1 MKLGK
6 LKPGNLKLRTKLLSI
21 LLITSLIPL
30 IVFTSVSAGAFIS
43 KSRKD
48 TYQVNEDKLEIVKSK
63 IEGMLDKHF
72 TTLQTIAYQP
82 AVRNFELDKV
92 KSILVDA
99 AKVNPDLLLCL
110 DNTQGDQLV
119 KSNDDSLT
127 NVSERDFFQKA
138 VNGTEKYVSD
148 VILAKTTGKLMVVIS
163 TPVRDTNSNI
173 VGVLQA
179 NIQLG
184 QLSDYV
190 RQLSQEGSNVYILSR
205 QKTVLAHPNE
215 EYVQNQ
221 EDFGSLEFVSEYTGE
236 ITTLRTKNIN
246 GEKVIVSYCPN
257 ELAGWLIVVETPLK
271 TAMTSVY
278 QLLYIYFT
286 MFAIVIIVVVISSQY
301 FSKLVAKPFVT
312 LSSVM
317 KTIADGELKDFDIE
331 INSNDEIGQVYKSF
345 KTMNQ
350 NLRSLVGNIQTTAG
364 SLASQSLQLSAA
376 TEQTSQSLTQVVTT
390 ISEMAQGNSDQASM
404 VQTTTDAI
412 SKVNDIVSDA
422 TVKTDTAADKAQET
436 LELAIEG
443 QEAIKRQSQKIEENN
458 RYTNAV
464 GESIQ
469 ELAAMAD
476 AIHNIVGV
484 INNIA
489 NQTNLLSLNASIE
502 AARAGDAGRGFAV
515 VAEEIRKLA
524 EQSADSTRQIEEL
537 VKSIYDKIEETVV
550 HMNRA
555 KDSVISM
562 EASADD
568 TKKSFDRIFG
578 SVTDLAQIAKDVN
591 IAFDEISK
599 QVEEVAKQA
608 VDISAVVE
616 EASAGMEE
624 ISASSEEQLAAME
637 TIANSS
643 EELKNMAND
652 LLTQV
657 SKFRITQ

>member
-1 MKLGK
+1 
-6 LKPGNLKLRTKLLSI
+6 
-21 LLITSLIPL
+21 
-30 IVFTSVSAGAFIS
+30 
-43 KSRKD
+43 
-48 TYQVNEDKLEIVKSK
+48 
-63 IEGMLDKHF
+63 MLDKHF
-72 TTLQTIAYQP
+72 TTLLTIANQS
-82 AVRNFELDKV
+82 AVRNFELDEV
-92 KSILVDA
+92 KSILVDSA
-99 AKVNPDLLLCL
+99 RVNPDLLLCL
-110 DNTQGDQLV
+110 DNNQGDQLV

-138 VNGTEKYVSD
+138 IKGTEKYVSD

-163 TPVRDTNSNI
+163 TPVRDINANI

-190 RQLSQEGSNVYILSR
+190 AELSQDGSNVYILSR

-221 EDFGSLEFVSEYTGE
+221 EDFSSLKFVSEYTGE
-236 ITTLRTKNIN
+236 NTTLQTKNIN
-246 GEKVIVSYCPN
+246 GENVIVSYCSN
-257 ELAGWLIVVETPLK
+257 DLAGWLIAVERPVK
-271 TAMTSVY
+271 TAMSSIY
-278 QLLYIYFT
+278 RLLNIYMV
-286 MFAIVIIVVVISSQY
+286 MFAVVIIVIVVASQY
-301 FSKLVAKPFVT
+301 FSKLIAKPFIT
-312 LSSVM
+312 LSTVM
-317 KTIADGELKDFDIE
+317 RTIADGELKDYDIK
-331 INSNDEIGQVYKSF
+331 IKSNDEIGQVYQSF
-345 KTMNQ
+345 KVMNQ
-350 NLRSLVGNIQTTAG
+350 NLRSLVGNIQLTAG
-364 SLASQSLQLSAA
+364 SLASQSLQLSSA
-376 TEQTSQSLTQVVTT
+376 TDQTSQSLTQVVTT

-412 SKVNDIVSDA
+412 SRVNDIVSDA
-422 TVKTDTAADKAQET
+422 TEKTETAADKAQET
-436 LELAIEG
+436 LNLAIDG
-443 QEAIKRQSQKIEENN
+443 QDAIKRQSQKIVENN
-458 RYTNAV
+458 KYTNAV

-469 ELAAMAD
+469 QLAAMAD
-476 AIHNIVGV
+476 EIRNIVGV

-524 EQSADSTRQIEEL
+524 EQSGSSAGKIEDL
-537 VKSIYDKIEETVV
+537 VKSINGKIQETVV
-550 HMNRA
+550 QMNQA

-568 TKKSFDRIFG
+568 TKKSFDRILG
-578 SVTDLAQIAKDVN
+578 SVTDLAQIVKDVN
-591 IAFDEISK
+591 IAFEEISE

-608 VDISAVVE
+608 IDISAVVE

-637 TIANSS
+637 TISNSS

-657 SKFRITQ
+657 SKFKISE

>member
-1 MKLGK
+1 MLRNFKLS
-6 LKPGNLKLRTKLLSI
+6 NLKLRTKLLAI
-21 LLITSLIPL
+21 LLVTGLIPL
-30 IVFTSVSAGAFIS
+30 IVFSSVSTGAFLS
-43 KSRKD
+43 TSRKD
-48 TYQVNEDKLEIVKSK
+48 TYLVNEDKLEIVKSK

-72 TTLQTIAYQP
+72 TTLLTIANQS
-82 AVRNFELDKV
+82 AVRNFELDEV

-99 AKVNPDLLLCL
+99 ARVNPDLLLCL
-110 DNTQGDQLV
+110 DNNQGDQLV

-138 VNGTEKYVSD
+138 IKGTEKYVSD

-163 TPVRDTNSNI
+163 TPVRDINANI

-190 RQLSQEGSNVYILSR
+190 AELSQDGSNVYILSR

-221 EDFGSLEFVSEYTGE
+221 EDFSSLNFASEYTGE
-236 ITTLRTKNIN
+236 NTTLQTKNIN
-246 GEKVIVSYCPN
+246 GENVIVSYCSN
-257 ELAGWLIVVETPLK
+257 DLAGWLIAVERPVK
-271 TAMTSVY
+271 TAMSSIY
-278 QLLYIYFT
+278 RLLNIYMV
-286 MFAIVIIVVVISSQY
+286 MFAVVIIVIVVASQY
-301 FSKLVAKPFVT
+301 FSKLIAKPFIT
-312 LSSVM
+312 LSTVM
-317 KTIADGELKDFDIE
+317 RTIADGELKDYDIK
-331 INSNDEIGQVYKSF
+331 IKSNDEIGQVYQSF
-345 KTMNQ
+345 KVMNQ
-350 NLRSLVGNIQTTAG
+350 NLRSLVGNIQLTAG
-364 SLASQSLQLSAA
+364 SLASQSLQLSSA
-376 TEQTSQSLTQVVTT
+376 TDQTSQSLTQVVTT

-412 SKVNDIVSDA
+412 SRVNDIVSDA
-422 TVKTDTAADKAQET
+422 TEKTETAADKAQET
-436 LELAIEG
+436 LNLAIDG
-443 QEAIKRQSQKIEENN
+443 QDAIKRQSQKIVENN
-458 RYTNAV
+458 KYTNAV

-469 ELAAMAD
+469 QLAAMAD
-476 AIHNIVGV
+476 EIRNIVGV

-524 EQSADSTRQIEEL
+524 EQSGSSAGKIEDL
-537 VKSIYDKIEETVV
+537 VKSINGKIQETVV
-550 HMNRA
+550 QMNQA

-568 TKKSFDRIFG
+568 TKKSFDRILG
-578 SVTDLAQIAKDVN
+578 SVTDLAQIVKDVN
-591 IAFDEISK
+591 IAFEEISE

-608 VDISAVVE
+608 IDISAVVE

-637 TIANSS
+637 TISNSS

-657 SKFRITQ
+657 SKFKISE

>member
-1 MKLGK
+1 
-6 LKPGNLKLRTKLLSI
+6 
-21 LLITSLIPL
+21 
-30 IVFTSVSAGAFIS
+30 
-43 KSRKD
+43 
-48 TYQVNEDKLEIVKSK
+48 
-63 IEGMLDKHF
+63 MLDKHF
-72 TTLQTIAYQP
+72 TTLLTIANQS
-82 AVRNFELDKV
+82 AVRNFELDEV

-99 AKVNPDLLLCL
+99 ARVNPDLLLCL
-110 DNTQGDQLV
+110 DNNQGDQLV

-138 VNGTEKYVSD
+138 IKGTEKYVSD

-163 TPVRDTNSNI
+163 TPVRDINANI

-190 RQLSQEGSNVYILSR
+190 AELSQDGSNVYILSR

-221 EDFGSLEFVSEYTGE
+221 EDFSSLKFVSEYTGE
-236 ITTLRTKNIN
+236 NTTLQTKNIN
-246 GEKVIVSYCPN
+246 GENVIVSYCSN
-257 ELAGWLIVVETPLK
+257 DLAGWLIAVERPVK
-271 TAMTSVY
+271 TAMSSIY
-278 QLLYIYFT
+278 RLLNIYMV
-286 MFAIVIIVVVISSQY
+286 MFAVVIIVIVVASQY
-301 FSKLVAKPFVT
+301 FSKLIAKPFIT
-312 LSSVM
+312 LSTVM
-317 KTIADGELKDFDIE
+317 RTIADGELKDYDIK
-331 INSNDEIGQVYKSF
+331 IKSNDEIGQVYQSF
-345 KTMNQ
+345 KVMNQ
-350 NLRSLVGNIQTTAG
+350 NLRSLVGNIQLTAG
-364 SLASQSLQLSAA
+364 SLASQSLQLSSA
-376 TEQTSQSLTQVVTT
+376 TDQTSQSLTQVVTT

-412 SKVNDIVSDA
+412 SRVNDIVSDA
-422 TVKTDTAADKAQET
+422 TEKTETAADKAQET
-436 LELAIEG
+436 LNLAIDG
-443 QEAIKRQSQKIEENN
+443 QDAIKRQSQKIVENN
-458 RYTNAV
+458 KYTNAV

-469 ELAAMAD
+469 QLAAMAD
-476 AIHNIVGV
+476 EIRNIVGV

-524 EQSADSTRQIEEL
+524 EQSGSSAGKIEDL
-537 VKSIYDKIEETVV
+537 VKSINGKIQETVV
-550 HMNRA
+550 QMNQA

-568 TKKSFDRIFG
+568 TKKSFDRILG
-578 SVTDLAQIAKDVN
+578 SVTDLAQIVKDVN
-591 IAFDEISK
+591 IAFEEISE

-608 VDISAVVE
+608 IDISAVVE

-637 TIANSS
+637 TISNSS

-657 SKFRITQ
+657 SKFKISE

>member
-1 MKLGK
+1 MLRNFKLS
-6 LKPGNLKLRTKLLSI
+6 NLKLRTKLLAI
-21 LLITSLIPL
+21 LLVTGLIPL
-30 IVFTSVSAGAFIS
+30 IVFSSVSTGAFLS
-43 KSRKD
+43 TSRKD
-48 TYQVNEDKLEIVKSK
+48 TYLVNEDKLEIVKSK

-72 TTLQTIAYQP
+72 TTLLTIANQS
-82 AVRNFELDKV
+82 AVRNFELDEV

-99 AKVNPDLLLCL
+99 ARVNPDLLLCL
-110 DNTQGDQLV
+110 DNNQGDQLV

-138 VNGTEKYVSD
+138 IKGTEKYVSD

-163 TPVRDTNSNI
+163 TPVRDINANI

-190 RQLSQEGSNVYILSR
+190 AELSQDGSNVYILSR

-221 EDFGSLEFVSEYTGE
+221 EDFSSLKFVSEYTGE
-236 ITTLRTKNIN
+236 NTTLQTKNIN
-246 GEKVIVSYCPN
+246 GENVIVSYCSN
-257 ELAGWLIVVETPLK
+257 DLAGWLIVVERPVK
-271 TAMTSVY
+271 TAMSSIY
-278 QLLYIYFT
+278 RLLNIYMV
-286 MFAIVIIVVVISSQY
+286 MFAVVIIVIVVASQY
-301 FSKLVAKPFVT
+301 FSKLIAKPFIT
-312 LSSVM
+312 LSTVM
-317 KTIADGELKDFDIE
+317 RTIADGELKDYDIK
-331 INSNDEIGQVYKSF
+331 IKSNDEIGQVYQSF
-345 KTMNQ
+345 KVMNQ
-350 NLRSLVGNIQTTAG
+350 NLRSLVGNIQLTAG
-364 SLASQSLQLSAA
+364 SLASQSLQLSSA
-376 TEQTSQSLTQVVTT
+376 TDQTSQSLTQVVTT

-412 SKVNDIVSDA
+412 SRVNDIVSDA
-422 TVKTDTAADKAQET
+422 TEKTETAADKAQET
-436 LELAIEG
+436 LNLAIDG
-443 QEAIKRQSQKIEENN
+443 QDAIKRQSQKIVENN
-458 RYTNAV
+458 KYTNAV

-469 ELAAMAD
+469 QLAAMAD
-476 AIHNIVGV
+476 EIRNIVGV

-524 EQSADSTRQIEEL
+524 EQSGSSAGKIEDL
-537 VKSIYDKIEETVV
+537 VKSINGKIQETVV
-550 HMNRA
+550 QMNQA

-568 TKKSFDRIFG
+568 TKKSFDRILG
-578 SVTDLAQIAKDVN
+578 SVTDLAQIVKDVN
-591 IAFDEISK
+591 IAFEEISE

-608 VDISAVVE
+608 IDISAVVE

-637 TIANSS
+637 TISNSS

-657 SKFRITQ
+657 SKFKISE

>member
-1 MKLGK
+1 
-6 LKPGNLKLRTKLLSI
+6 
-21 LLITSLIPL
+21 
-30 IVFTSVSAGAFIS
+30 
-43 KSRKD
+43 
-48 TYQVNEDKLEIVKSK
+48 
-63 IEGMLDKHF
+63 MLDKHF
-72 TTLQTIAYQP
+72 TTLLTIANQS
-82 AVRNFELDKV
+82 AVRNFELDEV

-99 AKVNPDLLLCL
+99 ARVNPDLLQCL
-110 DNTQGDQLV
+110 DNNQGDQLV

-138 VNGTEKYVSD
+138 IKGTEKYVSD

-163 TPVRDTNSNI
+163 TPVRDINANI

-190 RQLSQEGSNVYILSR
+190 AELSQDGSNVYILSR

-221 EDFGSLEFVSEYTGE
+221 EDFSSLKFVSEYTGE
-236 ITTLRTKNIN
+236 NTTLQTKNIN
-246 GEKVIVSYCPN
+246 GENVIVSYCSN
-257 ELAGWLIVVETPLK
+257 DLAGWLIVVERPVK
-271 TAMTSVY
+271 TAMSSVY
-278 QLLYIYFT
+278 KLLNVYLV
-286 MFAIVIIVVVISSQY
+286 MFVAVIIVIVVSSQL
-301 FSKLVAKPFVT
+301 FSKLFAKPFVT

-317 KTIADGELKDFDIE
+317 RTIADGELKNFDIE
-331 INSNDEIGQVYKSF
+331 IKSNDEIGQVYQSF
-345 KTMNQ
+345 KVMNQ
-350 NLRSLVGNIQTTAG
+350 NLRSLVGNIQLTAG
-364 SLASQSLQLSAA
+364 SLASQSLQLSSA
-376 TEQTSQSLTQVVTT
+376 TDQTSQSLTQVVTT

-412 SKVNDIVSDA
+412 SRVNDIVSDA
-422 TVKTDTAADKAQET
+422 TEKTETAADKAQET
-436 LELAIEG
+436 LNLAIDG
-443 QEAIKRQSQKIEENN
+443 QDAIKRQSQKIEENN
-458 RYTNAV
+458 KYTKAV

-469 ELAAMAD
+469 QLAAMAD
-476 AIHNIVGV
+476 EIRNIVGV

-524 EQSADSTRQIEEL
+524 EQSGSSAGKIEDL
-537 VKSIYDKIEETVV
+537 VKSINGKIQETVLQ
-550 HMNRA
+550 MNQA

-568 TKKSFDRIFG
+568 TKKSFDRILG
-578 SVTDLAQIAKDVN
+578 SVTDLAQIVKDVN
-591 IAFDEISK
+591 IAFEEISE

-608 VDISAVVE
+608 IDISAVVE

-637 TIANSS
+637 TISNSS

-657 SKFRITQ
+657 SKFKISE

>member
-1 MKLGK
+1 
-6 LKPGNLKLRTKLLSI
+6 
-21 LLITSLIPL
+21 
-30 IVFTSVSAGAFIS
+30 
-43 KSRKD
+43 
-48 TYQVNEDKLEIVKSK
+48 
-63 IEGMLDKHF
+63 MLDKHF
-72 TTLQTIAYQP
+72 TTLLTIANQS
-82 AVRNFELDKV
+82 AVRNFELDEV

-99 AKVNPDLLLCL
+99 ARVNPDLLLCL
-110 DNTQGDQLV
+110 DNNQGDQLV

-138 VNGTEKYVSD
+138 IKGTEKYVSD

-163 TPVRDTNSNI
+163 TPVRDINANI

-190 RQLSQEGSNVYILSR
+190 AELSQDGSNVYILSR

-221 EDFGSLEFVSEYTGE
+221 EDFSSLKFASEYTGE
-236 ITTLRTKNIN
+236 NTTLQTKNIN
-246 GEKVIVSYCPN
+246 GENVIVSYCSN
-257 ELAGWLIVVETPLK
+257 DLAGWLIVVERPVK
-271 TAMTSVY
+271 TAMSSVY
-278 QLLYIYFT
+278 KLLNVYLV
-286 MFAIVIIVVVISSQY
+286 MFVAVIIVIVVSSQL
-301 FSKLVAKPFVT
+301 FSKLFAKPFIT
-312 LSSVM
+312 LSTVM
-317 KTIADGELKDFDIE
+317 RTIADGELKDYDIK
-331 INSNDEIGQVYKSF
+331 IKSNDEIGQVYQSF
-345 KTMNQ
+345 KVMNQ
-350 NLRSLVGNIQTTAG
+350 NLRSLVGNIQLTAG
-364 SLASQSLQLSAA
+364 SLASQSLQLSSA
-376 TEQTSQSLTQVVTT
+376 TDQTSQSLTQVVTT

-412 SKVNDIVSDA
+412 SRVNDIVSDA
-422 TVKTDTAADKAQET
+422 TEKTETAADKAQET
-436 LELAIEG
+436 LNLAIDG
-443 QEAIKRQSQKIEENN
+443 QDAIKRQSQKIEENN
-458 RYTNAV
+458 KYTKAV

-469 ELAAMAD
+469 QLAAMAD
-476 AIHNIVGV
+476 EIRNIVGV

-524 EQSADSTRQIEEL
+524 EQSGSSAGKIEDL
-537 VKSIYDKIEETVV
+537 VKSINGKIQETVLQ
-550 HMNRA
+550 MNQA

-568 TKKSFDRIFG
+568 TKKSFDRILG
-578 SVTDLAQIAKDVN
+578 SVTDLAQIVKDVN
-591 IAFDEISK
+591 IAFEEISE

-608 VDISAVVE
+608 IDISAVVE

-637 TIANSS
+637 TISNSS

-657 SKFRITQ
+657 SKFKISE

>member
-1 MKLGK
+1 
-6 LKPGNLKLRTKLLSI
+6 
-21 LLITSLIPL
+21 
-30 IVFTSVSAGAFIS
+30 
-43 KSRKD
+43 
-48 TYQVNEDKLEIVKSK
+48 
-63 IEGMLDKHF
+63 MLDKHF
-72 TTLQTIAYQP
+72 TTLLTIANQS
-82 AVRNFELDKV
+82 AVRNFELDEV

-99 AKVNPDLLLCL
+99 ARVNPDLLLCL
-110 DNTQGDQLV
+110 DNNQGDQLV

-138 VNGTEKYVSD
+138 IKGTEKYVSD

-163 TPVRDTNSNI
+163 TPVRDINANI

-190 RQLSQEGSNVYILSR
+190 AELSQDGSNVYILSR

-221 EDFGSLEFVSEYTGE
+221 EDFSSLKFVSEYTGE
-236 ITTLRTKNIN
+236 NTTLQTKNIN
-246 GEKVIVSYCPN
+246 GENVIVSYCSN
-257 ELAGWLIVVETPLK
+257 DLAGWLVVVERPVK
-271 TAMTSVY
+271 TAMSSVY
-278 QLLYIYFT
+278 KLLNVYLV
-286 MFAIVIIVVVISSQY
+286 MFVAVIIVIVVSSQL
-301 FSKLVAKPFVT
+301 FSKLFAKPFVT

-317 KTIADGELKDFDIE
+317 RTIADGELKNFDIE
-331 INSNDEIGQVYKSF
+331 IKSNDEIGQVYQSF
-345 KTMNQ
+345 KTMNE
-350 NLRSLVGNIQTTAG
+350 NLRSLVGNIQMTAG
-364 SLASQSLQLSAA
+364 SLASQSLQLSSA

-404 VQTTTDAI
+404 VQTATDAI
-412 SKVNDIVSDA
+412 SRVNDIVSDA
-422 TVKTDTAADKAQET
+422 TVKTETAADKAQET
-436 LELAIEG
+436 LNLAIDG
-443 QEAIKRQSQKIEENN
+443 QDAIKRQSQKIEENN
-458 RYTNAV
+458 KYTKAV

-469 ELAAMAD
+469 QLAAMAD
-476 AIHNIVGV
+476 EIRNIVGV

-524 EQSADSTRQIEEL
+524 EQSDGSAGRIEDL
-537 VKSIYDKIEETVV
+537 VKSINGKIEETVLQ
-550 HMNRA
+550 MNQA

-578 SVTDLAQIAKDVN
+578 SVTDLAQIVKDVN
-591 IAFDEISK
+591 IAFEEISE
-599 QVEEVAKQA
+599 QVEEVAQQA
-608 VDISAVVE
+608 IDISAVVE

-637 TIANSS
+637 TISNSS

-657 SKFRITQ
+657 SKFKISE

>member
-1 MKLGK
+1 MKFK
-6 LKPGNLKLRTKLLSI
+6 DFKLRTKLLLM
-21 LLITSLIPL
+21 LLVTGLIPIIL
-30 IVFTSVSAGAFIS
+30 TSSISIISFIS

-48 TYQVNEDKLEIVKSK
+48 IYQVHESKLELVKSE
-63 IEGMLDKHF
+63 IDGMLDKHF
-72 TTLQTIAYQP
+72 TTLHTIASQP
-82 AVRNFELDKV
+82 AIRNFEYDKI

-99 AKVNPDLLLCL
+99 AEVNPDLILTLV
-110 DNTQGDQLV
+110 NAEGDQLF
-119 KSNDDSLT
+119 KSNDEGIE
-127 NVSERDFFQKA
+127 NVSQREFFKKTIGGA
-138 VNGTEKYVSD
+138 EEYISD
-148 VILAKTTGKLMVVIS
+148 AIVTLTTKELVVVIA
-163 TPVRDTNSNI
+163 TPVRDMNNEI

-179 NIQLG
+179 NVRLDK
-184 QLSDYV
+184 LSDYV
-190 RQLSQEGSNVYILSR
+190 RQLSQGDSIVYILSR

-257 ELAGWLIVVETPLK
+257 ELAGWLIVVETPLN
-271 TAMTSVY
+271 TAMASVY
-278 QLLYIYFT
+278 KLLNTYVL
-286 MFAIVIIVVVISSQY
+286 MFIVAAIIIVIASQY
-301 FSKLVAKPFVT
+301 FSKMVARPFIT
-312 LSSVM
+312 LTSVM
-317 KTIADGELKDFDIE
+317 KAIAGGELSDFDIE
-331 INSNDEIGQVYKSF
+331 VTRNDEIGEVYQSL
-345 KTMNQ
+345 KTMTT
-350 NLRSLVGNIQTTAG
+350 NLRSLVGNIQTIAG

-376 TEQTSQSLTQVVTT
+376 TEQTSQSLSQVVTT

>member
-1 MKLGK
+1 
-6 LKPGNLKLRTKLLSI
+6 
-21 LLITSLIPL
+21 
-30 IVFTSVSAGAFIS
+30 
-43 KSRKD
+43 
-48 TYQVNEDKLEIVKSK
+48 
-63 IEGMLDKHF
+63 MLDKHF
-72 TTLQTIAYQP
+72 TTLLTIANQS
-82 AVRNFELDKV
+82 AVRNFELDEV

-99 AKVNPDLLLCL
+99 ARVNPDLLQCL
-110 DNTQGDQLV
+110 DNNQGDQLV

-138 VNGTEKYVSD
+138 IKGTEKYVSD

-163 TPVRDTNSNI
+163 TPVRDINANI

-190 RQLSQEGSNVYILSR
+190 AELSQDGSNVYILSR

-221 EDFGSLEFVSEYTGE
+221 EDFSSLKFVSEYTGE
-236 ITTLRTKNIN
+236 NTTLQTKNIN
-246 GEKVIVSYCPN
+246 GENVIVSYCSN
-257 ELAGWLIVVETPLK
+257 DLAGWLIAVERPVK
-271 TAMTSVY
+271 TAMSSIY
-278 QLLYIYFT
+278 RLLNIYMV
-286 MFAIVIIVVVISSQY
+286 MFAVVIIVIVVASQY
-301 FSKLVAKPFVT
+301 FSKLIAKPFIT
-312 LSSVM
+312 LSTVM
-317 KTIADGELKDFDIE
+317 RTIADGELKDYDIK
-331 INSNDEIGQVYKSF
+331 IKSNDEIGQVYQSF
-345 KTMNQ
+345 KVMNQ
-350 NLRSLVGNIQTTAG
+350 NLRSLVGNIQLTAG
-364 SLASQSLQLSAA
+364 SLASQSLQLSSA
-376 TEQTSQSLTQVVTT
+376 TDQTSQSLTQVVTT

-412 SKVNDIVSDA
+412 SRVNDIVSDA
-422 TVKTDTAADKAQET
+422 TEKTETAADKAQET
-436 LELAIEG
+436 LNLAIDG
-443 QEAIKRQSQKIEENN
+443 QDAIKRQSQKIEENN
-458 RYTNAV
+458 KYTKAV

-469 ELAAMAD
+469 QLAAMAD
-476 AIHNIVGV
+476 EIRNIVGV

-524 EQSADSTRQIEEL
+524 EQSGSSAGKIEDL
-537 VKSIYDKIEETVV
+537 VKSINGKIQETVLQ
-550 HMNRA
+550 MNQA

-568 TKKSFDRIFG
+568 TKKSFDRILG
-578 SVTDLAQIAKDVN
+578 SVTDLAQIVKDVN
-591 IAFDEISK
+591 IAFEEISE

-608 VDISAVVE
+608 IDISAVVE

-637 TIANSS
+637 TISNSS

-657 SKFRITQ
+657 SKFKISE

>member
-1 MKLGK
+1 MLRNFKLS
-6 LKPGNLKLRTKLLSI
+6 NLKLRTKLLAI
-21 LLITSLIPL
+21 LLVTGLIPL
-30 IVFTSVSAGAFIS
+30 IVFSSVSTGAFLS
-43 KSRKD
+43 TSRKD
-48 TYQVNEDKLEIVKSK
+48 TYLVNEDKLEIVKSK

-72 TTLQTIAYQP
+72 TTLLTIANQS
-82 AVRNFELDKV
+82 AVRNFELDEV

-99 AKVNPDLLLCL
+99 ARVNPDLLLCL
-110 DNTQGDQLV
+110 DNNQGDQLV

-138 VNGTEKYVSD
+138 IKGTEKYVSD

-163 TPVRDTNSNI
+163 TPVRDINANI

-190 RQLSQEGSNVYILSR
+190 AELSQDGSNVYILSR
-205 QKTVLAHPNE
+205 QKTVLTHPNE

-221 EDFGSLEFVSEYTGE
+221 EDFSSLNFASEYTGE
-236 ITTLRTKNIN
+236 NTTLQTKNIN
-246 GEKVIVSYCPN
+246 GENVIVSYCSN
-257 ELAGWLIVVETPLK
+257 DLAGWLIAVERPVK
-271 TAMTSVY
+271 TAMSSIY
-278 QLLYIYFT
+278 RLLNIYMV
-286 MFAIVIIVVVISSQY
+286 MFAVVIIVIVVASQY
-301 FSKLVAKPFVT
+301 FSKLIAKPFIT
-312 LSSVM
+312 LSTVM
-317 KTIADGELKDFDIE
+317 RTIADGELKDYDIK
-331 INSNDEIGQVYKSF
+331 IKSNDEIGQVYQSF
-345 KTMNQ
+345 KVMNQ
-350 NLRSLVGNIQTTAG
+350 NLRSLVGNIQLTAG
-364 SLASQSLQLSAA
+364 SLASQSLQLSSA
-376 TEQTSQSLTQVVTT
+376 TDQTSQSLTQVVTT

-412 SKVNDIVSDA
+412 SRVNDIVSDA
-422 TVKTDTAADKAQET
+422 TEKTETAADKAQET
-436 LELAIEG
+436 LNLAIDG
-443 QEAIKRQSQKIEENN
+443 QDAIKRQSQKIEENN
-458 RYTNAV
+458 KYTKAV

-469 ELAAMAD
+469 QLAAMAD
-476 AIHNIVGV
+476 EIRNIVGV

-524 EQSADSTRQIEEL
+524 EQSGSSAGKIEDL
-537 VKSIYDKIEETVV
+537 VKSINGKIQETVV
-550 HMNRA
+550 QMNQA

-568 TKKSFDRIFG
+568 TKKSFDRILG
-578 SVTDLAQIAKDVN
+578 SVTDLAQIVKDVN
-591 IAFDEISK
+591 IAFEEISE

-608 VDISAVVE
+608 IDISAVVE

-637 TIANSS
+637 TISNSS

-657 SKFRITQ
+657 SKFKISE

>member
-1 MKLGK
+1 MLRNFKLS
-6 LKPGNLKLRTKLLSI
+6 NLKLRTKLLAI
-21 LLITSLIPL
+21 LLVTGLIPL
-30 IVFTSVSAGAFIS
+30 IVFSSVSTGAFLS
-43 KSRKD
+43 TSRKD
-48 TYQVNEDKLEIVKSK
+48 TYLVNEDKLEIVKSK

-72 TTLQTIAYQP
+72 TTLLTIANQS
-82 AVRNFELDKV
+82 AVRNFELDEV

-99 AKVNPDLLLCL
+99 ARVNPDLLLCL
-110 DNTQGDQLV
+110 DNNQGDQLV

-138 VNGTEKYVSD
+138 IKGTEKYVSD

-163 TPVRDTNSNI
+163 TPVRDINANI

-190 RQLSQEGSNVYILSR
+190 AELSQDGSNVYILSR

-221 EDFGSLEFVSEYTGE
+221 EDFSSLNFASEYTGE
-236 ITTLRTKNIN
+236 NTTLQTKNIN
-246 GEKVIVSYCPN
+246 GENVIVSYCSN
-257 ELAGWLIVVETPLK
+257 DLAGWLIAVERPVK
-271 TAMTSVY
+271 TAMSSIY
-278 QLLYIYFT
+278 RLLNIYMV
-286 MFAIVIIVVVISSQY
+286 MFAVVIIVIVVASQY
-301 FSKLVAKPFVT
+301 FSKLIAKPFIT
-312 LSSVM
+312 LSTVM
-317 KTIADGELKDFDIE
+317 RTIADGELKDYDIK
-331 INSNDEIGQVYKSF
+331 IKSNDEIGQVYQSF
-345 KTMNQ
+345 KVMNQ
-350 NLRSLVGNIQTTAG
+350 NLRSLVGNIQLTAG
-364 SLASQSLQLSAA
+364 SLASQSLQLSSA
-376 TEQTSQSLTQVVTT
+376 TDQTSQSLTQVVTT

-404 VQTTTDAI
+404 VQTTTDTI
-412 SKVNDIVSDA
+412 SRVNDIVSDA
-422 TVKTDTAADKAQET
+422 TEKTETAADKAQET
-436 LELAIEG
+436 LNLAIDG
-443 QEAIKRQSQKIEENN
+443 QDAIKRQSQKIVENN
-458 RYTNAV
+458 KYTNAV

-469 ELAAMAD
+469 QLAAMAD
-476 AIHNIVGV
+476 EIRNIVGV

-524 EQSADSTRQIEEL
+524 EQSGSSAGKIEDL
-537 VKSIYDKIEETVV
+537 VKSINGKIQETVV
-550 HMNRA
+550 QMNQA

-568 TKKSFDRIFG
+568 TKKSFDRILG
-578 SVTDLAQIAKDVN
+578 SVTDLAQIVKDVN
-591 IAFDEISK
+591 IAFEEISE

-608 VDISAVVE
+608 IDISAVVE

-637 TIANSS
+637 TISNSS

-657 SKFRITQ
+657 SKFKISE

>member
-1 MKLGK
+1 
-6 LKPGNLKLRTKLLSI
+6 
-21 LLITSLIPL
+21 
-30 IVFTSVSAGAFIS
+30 
-43 KSRKD
+43 
-48 TYQVNEDKLEIVKSK
+48 
-63 IEGMLDKHF
+63 MLDKHF
-72 TTLQTIAYQP
+72 TTLLTIANQS
-82 AVRNFELDKV
+82 AVRNFELDEV

-99 AKVNPDLLLCL
+99 ARVNPDLLLCL
-110 DNTQGDQLV
+110 DNNQGDQLV

-138 VNGTEKYVSD
+138 IKGTEKYVSD

-163 TPVRDTNSNI
+163 TPVRDINANI

-190 RQLSQEGSNVYILSR
+190 AELSQDGSNVYILSR

-221 EDFGSLEFVSEYTGE
+221 EDFSSLKFVSEYTGE
-236 ITTLRTKNIN
+236 NTTLQTKNIN
-246 GEKVIVSYCPN
+246 GENVIVSYCSN
-257 ELAGWLIVVETPLK
+257 DLAGWLIVVERPVK
-271 TAMTSVY
+271 TAMSSVY
-278 QLLYIYFT
+278 KLLNVYLV
-286 MFAIVIIVVVISSQY
+286 MFVAVIIVIVVSSQL
-301 FSKLVAKPFVT
+301 FSKLFAKPFVT

-317 KTIADGELKDFDIE
+317 RTIADGELKNFDIE
-331 INSNDEIGQVYKSF
+331 IKSNDEIGQVYQSF
-345 KTMNQ
+345 KVMNQ
-350 NLRSLVGNIQTTAG
+350 NLRSLVGNIQLTAG
-364 SLASQSLQLSAA
+364 SLASQSLQLSSA
-376 TEQTSQSLTQVVTT
+376 TDQTSQSLTQVVTT

-412 SKVNDIVSDA
+412 SRVNDIVSDA
-422 TVKTDTAADKAQET
+422 TEKTETAADKAQET
-436 LELAIEG
+436 LNLAIDG
-443 QEAIKRQSQKIEENN
+443 QDAIKRQSQKIEENN
-458 RYTNAV
+458 KYTKAV

-469 ELAAMAD
+469 QLAAMAD
-476 AIHNIVGV
+476 EIRNIVGV

-524 EQSADSTRQIEEL
+524 EQSGSSAGKIEDL
-537 VKSIYDKIEETVV
+537 VKSINGKIQETVLQ
-550 HMNRA
+550 MNQA

-568 TKKSFDRIFG
+568 TKKSFDRILG
-578 SVTDLAQIAKDVN
+578 SVTDLAQIVKDVN
-591 IAFDEISK
+591 IAFEEISE

-608 VDISAVVE
+608 IDISAVVE

-637 TIANSS
+637 TISNSS

-657 SKFRITQ
+657 SKFKISE

>member
-1 MKLGK
+1 MLRNFKLS
-6 LKPGNLKLRTKLLSI
+6 NLKLRTKLLAI
-21 LLITSLIPL
+21 LLVTGLIPL
-30 IVFTSVSAGAFIS
+30 IVFSSVSTGAFLS
-43 KSRKD
+43 TSRKD
-48 TYQVNEDKLEIVKSK
+48 TYLVNEDKLEIVKSK

-72 TTLQTIAYQP
+72 TTLLTIANQS
-82 AVRNFELDKV
+82 AVRNFELDEV

-99 AKVNPDLLLCL
+99 ARVNPDLLLCL
-110 DNTQGDQLV
+110 DNNQGDQLV

-138 VNGTEKYVSD
+138 IKGTEKYVSD

-163 TPVRDTNSNI
+163 TPVRDINANI

-190 RQLSQEGSNVYILSR
+190 AELSQDGSNVYILSR

-221 EDFGSLEFVSEYTGE
+221 EDFSSLKFVSEYTGE
-236 ITTLRTKNIN
+236 NTTLQTKNIN
-246 GEKVIVSYCPN
+246 GENVIVSYCSN
-257 ELAGWLIVVETPLK
+257 DLAGWLIVVERPVK
-271 TAMTSVY
+271 TAMSSVY
-278 QLLYIYFT
+278 KLLNVYLV
-286 MFAIVIIVVVISSQY
+286 MFVAVIIVIVVSSQL
-301 FSKLVAKPFVT
+301 FSKLFAKPFVT

-317 KTIADGELKDFDIE
+317 RTIADGELKNFDIE
-331 INSNDEIGQVYKSF
+331 IKSNDEIGQVYQSF
-345 KTMNQ
+345 KTMNE
-350 NLRSLVGNIQTTAG
+350 NLRSLVGNIQMTAG
-364 SLASQSLQLSAA
+364 SLASQSLQLSSA

-404 VQTTTDAI
+404 VQTATDAI
-412 SKVNDIVSDA
+412 SRVNDIVSDA
-422 TVKTDTAADKAQET
+422 TVKTETAADKAQET
-436 LELAIEG
+436 LNLAIDG
-443 QEAIKRQSQKIEENN
+443 QDAIKRQSQKIEENN
-458 RYTNAV
+458 KYTKAV
-464 GESIQ
+464 GESIRQ
-469 ELAAMAD
+469 LAAMAD
-476 AIHNIVGV
+476 EIRNIVGV

-524 EQSADSTRQIEEL
+524 EQSGGSAGRIEDL
-537 VKSIYDKIEETVV
+537 VKSINGKIEETFLQ
-550 HMNRA
+550 MNQA

-568 TKKSFDRIFG
+568 TKKSFDRILG
-578 SVTDLAQIAKDVN
+578 SVTDLAQIVKDVN
-591 IAFDEISK
+591 IAFEEISE

-608 VDISAVVE
+608 IDISAVVE

-637 TIANSS
+637 TISNSS

-657 SKFRITQ
+657 SKFKISE